1 CRIPGADAGADSDIA
16 GTACGTASCADVPSA
31 ATGDACAG
39 PAPACPAPD
48 RRRVRDDAS
57 MSGHNAAGAE
67 FPQRFFLP
75 ACAPALEVCLLFS
88 ITAQRPDKFHRLA
101 VSVDRK
107 SDV

>member
-1 CRIPGADAGADSDIA
+1 
-16 GTACGTASCADVPSA
+16 SA

-101 VSVDRK
+101 VSVQQSRSHRHRK
-107 SDV
+107 VFFHTSMELIGNVSCWYV